1 MQAMT
6 PRISDTSPEAERV
19 QTTGL
24 CSLPIWQKF
33 ELVSELIMN
42 VRQLAFTG
50 LQERFP
56 DAPAEELRRRLATL
70 CLGRELA
77 EKVYGPEPNPPTL
90 P

>member
-1 MQAMT
+1 MT
-6 PRISDTSPEAERV
+6 PKISDTSPEAERM
-19 QTTGL
+19 QWAGL
-24 CSLPIWQKF
+24 GSLSAWQKV

-42 VRQLAFTG
+42 VRQLAFAR

-56 DAPAEELRRRLATL
+56 ESSTEELRRRLATL

-77 EKVYGPEPNPPTL
+77 EKVYGPEPDPPTF